1 MGQHDNREQGIEFGS
16 LADDLE
22 TESYPMTREAVIDK
36 YGGRELDLE
45 NGSTTLGE
53 VFPDGREGEFED
65 ADAVRQ
71 AIFNMVGSAAVGR
84 QAYSDRGGETPN
96 DGTDHDD
103 ASM

>member
-1 MGQHDNREQGIEFGS
+1 MGDHDNREQGIEFGP

-22 TESYPMTREAVIDK
+22 GESYPMTRDAILER
-36 YGGRELDLE
+36 YGDRELDLE
-45 NGSTTLGE
+45 NGSTTVGE
-53 VFPDGREGEFED
+53 TLSQDMDREFED

-84 QAYSDRGGETPN
+84 QAYSDRGGETPGK
-96 DGTDHDD
+96 DGDD